1 MSEKKEI
8 LALIAQLEAGVNAAP
23 LCQGA
28 AEVIRRL
35 LEENEGQATVI
46 NNLVDDFLSYATD
59 GVVNPAPY
67 CINRREECCVRPGW
81 CAPGSSACRGFYPAA
96 APRRE

>member
-1 MSEKKEI
+1 MSKKKEI
-8 LALIAQLEAGVNAAP
+8 LALVALLEAGANAAP
-23 LCQGA
+23 LYQGA

-35 LEENEGQATVI
+35 LKENEGQATVI
-46 NNLVDDFLSYATD
+46 NNLVDDFLAYATD

-67 CINRREECCVRPGW
+67 CANRREECCVRTDW

-96 APRRE
+96 APKRE

>member
-1 MSEKKEI
+1 MSEEKEI
-8 LALIAQLEAGVNAAP
+8 LALVALLEAGVNAAP
-23 LCQGA
+23 LYQGA
-28 AEVIRRL
+28 AEAIRRL
-35 LEENEGQATVI
+35 LEENERQSTVI

-67 CINRREECCVRPGW
+67 CINRREECCARPSW

-96 APRRE
+96 APKRE